1 MNYFCGYFYTRIFFV
16 FSPSRTNEFAG
27 EIKDL
32 NSNYLAVVSVFMESR
47 KRYLAPAVIKK
58 VSVELEADL
67 LAASTIQPD
76 SKVKTMGQEV
86 VTMDFSQ
93 SSFNQE
99 WEK

>member
-1 MNYFCGYFYTRIFFV
+1 
-16 FSPSRTNEFAG
+16 
-27 EIKDL
+27 
-32 NSNYLAVVSVFMESR
+32 MESC
-47 KRYLAPAVIKK
+47 KRYLAPAVIKQ

>member
-1 MNYFCGYFYTRIFFV
+1 
-16 FSPSRTNEFAG
+16 
-27 EIKDL
+27 
-32 NSNYLAVVSVFMESR
+32 MESR
-47 KRYLAPAVIKK
+47 KRYLAPVVIKQ

>member
-1 MNYFCGYFYTRIFFV
+1 
-16 FSPSRTNEFAG
+16 
-27 EIKDL
+27 
-32 NSNYLAVVSVFMESR
+32 MESR
-47 KRYLAPAVIKK
+47 KRYLAPAVIKQ

-76 SKVKTMGQEV
+76 SKVNTMGQEV